1 MLSHQKILS
10 RMLCHGIKR
19 NDEMLNKD
27 DGSGVVQRRGIIQKY
42 PGIELIGL
50 GMDWICKTR
59 DE

>member
-1 MLSHQKILS
+1 
-10 RMLCHGIKR
+10 MLCHGIKR

-50 GMDWICKTR
+50 GDGLDLQ
-59 DE
+59 DERRVGSR